1 MPKRLRKHEKQVRAL
16 YLDLP
21 PEALVVERVGVNA
34 VVDCGE
40 IERARWFWKKRP
52 NRLVLS
58 MLKARKIAIYYGVF
72 FVLLI
77 AWLCL
82 KEQPLVAALILG
94 IVCLILSAIGLAALI
109 DIFRYLRWKSDYSR
123 AISRKQFGG
132 RSFLGGDTMQRN
144 LSSFARAQHQHPP
157 YH

>member
-1 MPKRLRKHEKQVRAL
+1 MPKRSRKYEKQVRAL

-21 PEALVVERVGVNA
+21 PEDLVVERVGVNA

-40 IERARWFWKKRP
+40 IERARWFWKNRP
-52 NRLVLS
+52 HRPVLS
-58 MLKARKIAIYYGVF
+58 ILKARKIAIFYGVL

-82 KEQPLVAALILG
+82 KEQPLVSALILG
-94 IVCLILSAIGLAALI
+94 IACLTLSAIGLSALI

-123 AISRKQFGG
+123 AISRLLETV
-132 RSFLGGDTMQRN
+132 RR
-144 LSSFARAQHQHPP
+144 
-157 YH
+157 

>member
-1 MPKRLRKHEKQVRAL
+1 MPNRSRRHEKQVRAL

-21 PEALVVERVGVNA
+21 PEALMAERVGVNA
-34 VVDCGE
+34 VVDCRE
-40 IERARWFWKKRP
+40 FERARWFWKRRP
-52 NRLVLS
+52 DKLALRI
-58 MLKARKIAIYYGVF
+58 LKARKVAIFYGVL

-94 IVCLILSAIGLAALI
+94 IACLTLSAIGLSALI

-123 AISRKQFGG
+123 AISRLLETI
-132 RSFLGGDTMQRN
+132 RR
-144 LSSFARAQHQHPP
+144 
-157 YH
+157 

>member
-1 MPKRLRKHEKQVRAL
+1 MPKRSRAHEKQVRAL
-16 YLDLP
+16 YLDLA

-40 IERARWFWKKRP
+40 LERARWFWRRQP
-52 NRLVLS
+52 NKPVLS
-58 MLKARKIAIYYGVF
+58 ILKARKIAIFYVVL

-94 IVCLILSAIGLAALI
+94 IACLTLSALGLAALI
-109 DIFRYLRWKSDYSR
+109 DIFRYLRWKSDYNR
-123 AISRKQFGG
+123 TISRLLETV
-132 RSFLGGDTMQRN
+132 RR
-144 LSSFARAQHQHPP
+144 
-157 YH
+157 

>member
-1 MPKRLRKHEKQVRAL
+1 MPKRSREHEKQIRAL

-40 IERARWFWKKRP
+40 IERAKWFWRKRP

-58 MLKARKIAIYYGVF
+58 ILKARKIVIYYGVL

-82 KEQPLVAALILG
+82 KEQPLVTALVLG
-94 IVCLILSAIGLAALI
+94 IACLTLSAIGLAAFI
-109 DIFRYLRWKSDYSR
+109 DKFRYLRWKSDYSR
-123 AISRKQFGG
+123 AISRLLVTV
-132 RSFLGGDTMQRN
+132 RR
-144 LSSFARAQHQHPP
+144 
-157 YH
+157 